1 MREDSESSMAMPKMS
16 KPPGQGNITD
26 SYQVQRGDTLTKIA
40 SRRLPPGASPAELQ
54 AAIAQIAK
62 ENGISDP
69 NRIQAG
75 ATLKM
80 PPNAGMGPAPG
91 SAPPSAPPI
100 DSSLAGAPSPMPSAP
115 PPIPSAP
122 LSPTGMRGTAIPQ
135 SIPMPMPSTGGGMG
149 PSITPPTADQI
160 KMSSM
165 SAPGSL
171 APASQRGGFSF
182 SESQV
187 EPYQPTDTEQAL
199 AYVQQFAMNG
209 DMDKLKM
216 IAQYSDNPEIRKA
229 AEFRLRMGPEG
240 QKILSSRSEGPLDMP
255 PPGRAGFK
263 NTYRE

>member
-1 MREDSESSMAMPKMS
+1 MAMPRMGP
-16 KPPGQGNITD
+16 PPGQGNMTD
-26 SYQVQRGDTLTKIA
+26 RYTINRGDTLTRIA
-40 SRRLPPGASPAELQ
+40 SKRLPPNASPAELQ
-54 AAIAQIAK
+54 ALIQQIAK

-91 SAPPSAPPI
+91 SAPSQV
-100 DSSLAGAPSPMPSAP
+100 AGAPSPMPSAP

>member
-1 MREDSESSMAMPKMS
+1 MYNQLVREDSDSSIAMPKMGP
-16 KPPGQGNITD
+16 PPGQGNMTD
-26 SYQVQRGDTLTKIA
+26 SYTINRGDTLTRIA
-40 SRRLPPGASPAELQ
+40 SKRLPPNASPAELQ
-54 AAIAQIAK
+54 AMIAQIAK
-62 ENGISDP
+62 ENGIADP

-115 PPIPSAP
+115 

-165 SAPGSL
+165 PAPGSL

-187 EPYQPTDTEQAL
+187 DPFADSPERAELLNQYL
-199 AYVQQFAMNG
+199 RLGQFPQGVPVEGLGIVGMNG
-209 DMDKLKM
+209 LERYVPGEESADMAGVSDFVKAPPQTFR
-216 IAQYSDNPEIRKA
+216 AQKFKKKA
-229 AEFRLRMGPEG
+229 KKSAP
-240 QKILSSRSEGPLDMP
+240 K
-255 PPGRAGFK
+255 
-263 NTYRE
+263 

>member
-1 MREDSESSMAMPKMS
+1 MREDSESSMTMPRMGP
-16 KPPGQGNITD
+16 PPGQGNPTGD
-26 SYQVQRGDTLTKIA
+26 YQIQRGDTLTRIA
-40 SRRLPPGASPAELQ
+40 SKRLPPNASPAELQ
-54 AAIAQIAK
+54 AMIAQIAK

-135 SIPMPMPSTGGGMG
+135 SIPVPMPSTGGGMG

-160 KMSSM
+160 KMSPM
-165 SAPGSL
+165 PAPAPGNRVSFPQDPFAGNPSNDDSYAL
-171 APASQRGGFSF
+171 MTQLSDQKDWTTLQQIATQSSDPKIKMYASMLLNSGPNMQR
-182 SESQV
+182 
-187 EPYQPTDTEQAL
+187 
-199 AYVQQFAMNG
+199 
-209 DMDKLKM
+209 LK
-216 IAQYSDNPEIRKA
+216 A
-229 AEFRLRMGPEG
+229 
-240 QKILSSRSEGPLDMP
+240 SRSEGPLEMP

-263 NTYRE
+263 